1 MFEDIFARFYDKNR
15 DIKVIG
21 VWGKDGLVLE
31 RKAFSQFED
40 HHQNID
46 LDFSGAELAD
56 IISKLDNTKT
66 SSGDFSIKLNFHGYF
81 LLLYSLTGD
90 YFLMIITE
98 ENLIEGKL
106 KFYINLYKEQLI
118 SAL

>member
-1 MFEDIFARFYDKNR
+1 MFEDIFAQFYDKNN

-31 RKAFSQFED
+31 RKVFSQFD
-40 HHQNID
+40 DSAQNID

-66 SSGDFSIKLNFHGYF
+66 SSGDFFIKLNFHGY
-81 LLLYSLTGD
+81 LLLIFSLTGD
-90 YFLMIITE
+90 YFLMILTE
-98 ENLIEGKL
+98 QNVIEGKL
-106 KFYINLYKEQLI
+106 KFYINLYKDQLL